1 MIQAFYSGA
10 IGAQQQM
17 KKMEIQGNNI
27 ANVNTYGYKNEQP
40 AFGTL
45 MYGMVNGVDGAQL
58 PKGAAEAASSQT
70 EPAVRPCAEPH
81 GVPGSVFRRRG
92 CTDRPGWPP

>member
-27 ANVNTYGYKNEQP
+27 ANVNTYGSVSYTHLDVYKRQADEGGQHHSGQRLILCCSRFWDCSGP
-40 AFGTL
+40 
-45 MYGMVNGVDGAQL
+45 
-58 PKGAAEAASSQT
+58 
-70 EPAVRPCAEPH
+70 
-81 GVPGSVFRRRG
+81 
-92 CTDRPGWPP
+92 W

>member
-27 ANVNTYGYKNEQP
+27 ANVNTYG
-40 AFGTL
+40 
-45 MYGMVNGVDGAQL
+45 
-58 PKGAAEAASSQT
+58 
-70 EPAVRPCAEPH
+70 
-81 GVPGSVFRRRG
+81 
-92 CTDRPGWPP
+92 

>member
-45 MYGMVNGVDGAQL
+45 M
-58 PKGAAEAASSQT
+58 
-70 EPAVRPCAEPH
+70 
-81 GVPGSVFRRRG
+81 
-92 CTDRPGWPP
+92 

>member
-27 ANVNTYGYKNEQP
+27 ANVNTYGRYE
-40 AFGTL
+40 
-45 MYGMVNGVDGAQL
+45 
-58 PKGAAEAASSQT
+58 GAAKYVDPRE
-70 EPAVRPCAEPH
+70 E
-81 GVPGSVFRRRG
+81 
-92 CTDRPGWPP
+92 